1 MPQPPQAP
9 AWGQQSAA
17 GYTQPLPDQSGY
29 GQNQPLPQQP
39 QPQPQQPPQ
48 PQAYPYDVQSGGY
61 QQPGFAQPG
70 YEQYPGYP
78 QQPAKKNNNALI
90 ASVVAA
96 VLVVGGGITA
106 AVMLTGKS
114 SNNTPLAG
122 GSHSAAAV
130 TPTAATSSTADT
142 QAGSDASS
150 EASSGASSAA
160 SSSLTT
166 PTSVGGLKLLT
177 NSTAQE
183 AVRTLRKD
191 LGSEADL
198 FPAPVV
204 AVYNDNGGDD
214 VTEMLEAQAFADM
227 SSSSRDEL
235 SGDPSTIVAQLASGA
250 GIDDAKQEDTTAT
263 DGALSCGSRTVDS
276 STVTFCFWYDDTSFG
291 WLDFLGSTSLSDD
304 AATADKVRAALEG
317 QN

>member
-29 GQNQPLPQQP
+29 GQGQPSPPQPQPQPLPQQQ
-39 QPQPQQPPQ
+39 QPQP
-48 PQAYPYDVQSGGY
+48 YPYDMQSGGY
-61 QQPGFAQPG
+61 QQPGYAQPG
-70 YEQYPGYP
+70 YEQYPNYP

-130 TPTAATSSTADT
+130 TPTAGASSTADA
-142 QAGSDASS
+142 QASS
-150 EASSGASSAA
+150 EASSRASSAA

-166 PTSVGGLKLLT
+166 PTSVGGLTLLT
-177 NSTAQE
+177 NSTAQQ
-183 AVRTLRKD
+183 AVSSLRKD

-204 AVYNDNGGDD
+204 AVYNDSGGDD

-227 SSSSRDEL
+227 SSASREEL

-250 GIDDAKQEDTTAT
+250 GIDNAKQEDTTAT
-263 DGALSCGSRTVDS
+263 DGALSCGSRSIDS
-276 STVTFCFWYDDTSFG
+276 SDVTFCFWYDDTSFG
-291 WLDFLGSTSLSDD
+291 WLDFLDSTSLSDD
-304 AATADKVRAALEG
+304 AATADEVRAAVEG
-317 QN
+317 QS